1 MVAVSKGPSR
11 VVVTERL
18 CLIPK
23 QGPHGLASVFPV
35 NPRAKVM
42 VRPLVP
48 LGLPALKLHPFL
60 GDAGR
65 SSAHLTGDQQNGAVG
80 T

>member
-1 MVAVSKGPSR
+1 MNAGAK
-11 VVVTERL
+11 VVV
-18 CLIPK
+18 
-23 QGPHGLASVFPV
+23 GS
-35 NPRAKVM
+35 
-42 VRPLVP
+42 LVP

-65 SSAHLTGDQQNGAVG
+65 SPAHVAGDEKNGAVR